1 MFCTNCGKQLPD
13 GTRFCIYCGTP
24 TAGTA
29 DPQIPV
35 QEEAVNVAA
44 PTIQEPVYSAP
55 TQEPVYQEPVYSAPT
70 QEPVY
75 QEPVYSTPVQEPV
88 YQEPVPYIPTDAQM
102 PDTSAPR
109 KKKKTG
115 LIVAITLLLVLA
127 IVGGVVYYIH
137 TQNTN
142 AYNDAVALLEERD
155 YDGALAA
162 FLDLGSFR
170 NSADQAAELE
180 ELQEDYDNALKLLE
194 GNEFDEA
201 AAAFKK
207 LNDYRDSREYVDS
220 KISYQKAL
228 YYRDAAAEENFSVWA
243 EYMNIG
249 SGDAVAEPEE
259 HQIAIDLYTAAAQL
273 LEELD
278 NYENSADMASES
290 WLDVANLYLEK
301 GDFTAASE
309 LLGKFN
315 EEDAAV
321 FAENYANHCGDTGFL
336 LDVIDIYTVWYDEND
351 LYSMGEEIRKA
362 YSLLSPY
369 IGEFFDDSYLESQV
383 NALSNAFTTMYATI
397 DSDDNVSDWVTYYK
411 GMAQLYA
418 IADDLQT
425 NYQVFSADSDAMELF
440 VGYTDYATGLYVIEQ
455 SLRSW
460 WNSDATADEGDDGY
474 YYAEYTNDTGYS
486 FTLRYYL
493 YFYDT
498 NNEELLEISDL
509 REIEVKK
516 GATVYI
522 PVIPNTI
529 RDSEWSYW
537 NMDWATTDIH

>member
-24 TAGTA
+24 TTEAA
-29 DPQIPV
+29 DPQLPV
-35 QEEAVNVAA
+35 QEEAASDSAQIVQEPVYAA
-44 PTIQEPVYSAP
+44 PTQEPVYSAP
-55 TQEPVYQEPVYSAPT
+55 IQEPVYQEPVY

-75 QEPVYSTPVQEPV
+75 QEPI
-88 YQEPVPYIPTDAQM
+88 PYIPTCT
-102 PDTSAPR
+102 DTPNAPAPR

-115 LIVAITLLLVLA
+115 LIVAIALVLVLA
-127 IVGGVVYYIH
+127 VAGGVVYYIH

-142 AYNDAVALLEERD
+142 AYNDAVTLLEERD

-162 FLDLGSFR
+162 FRDLGSFR
-170 NSADQAAELE
+170 DSADQAAGLE
-180 ELQEDYDNALKLLE
+180 ELQADYNVALKLLKD
-194 GNEFDEA
+194 NEFDEA

-207 LNDYRDSREYVDS
+207 LDDYRDSKEYVDS

-228 YYRDAAAEENFSVWA
+228 YYKDAAAGEDFSVWA

-249 SGDAVAEPEE
+249 SGDAMAEPEE

-273 LEELD
+273 LEKLGD
-278 NYENSADMASES
+278 YENSADMASES

-301 GDFTAASE
+301 GDFSAASG
-309 LLGKFN
+309 LLAKLN
-315 EEDAAV
+315 DEDAAT
-321 FAENYANHCGDTGFL
+321 FAENYASHCADAGFL
-336 LDVIDIYTVWYDEND
+336 LDVIDIYKVWYDEND
-351 LYSMGEEIRKA
+351 SYSMGEEIRKA

-369 IGEFFDDSYLESQV
+369 IGEFFDDSYLESQA
-383 NALSNAFTTMYATI
+383 NALSDAFVTMYSTI

-425 NYQVFSADSDAMELF
+425 NYQVFSADSDAMDLF

-455 SLRSW
+455 SLKSW
-460 WNSDATADEGDDGY
+460 WNSSATADEGDDGH
-474 YYAEYTNDTGYS
+474 YYAEYKNNTGYS
-486 FTLRYYL
+486 FTLQYYL
-493 YFYDT
+493 YFYDN

-522 PVIPNTI
+522 PVIPGTI
-529 RDSEWSYW
+529 RDSAWSYW
-537 NMDWATTDIH
+537 NMDWVATDIH